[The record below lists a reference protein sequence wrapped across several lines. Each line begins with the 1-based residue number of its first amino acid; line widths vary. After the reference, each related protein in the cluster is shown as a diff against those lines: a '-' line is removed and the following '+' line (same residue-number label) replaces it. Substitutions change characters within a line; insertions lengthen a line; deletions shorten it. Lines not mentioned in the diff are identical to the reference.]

1 MNSGHRNRGDSA
13 DSTPTGVDPA
23 DQWVLDPATGEFRLD
38 LDAGRPAGGGAAAK
52 GGAAARG
59 ATAVPGGRAARRK
72 GRSSRG
78 RRVLKWTAGTLG
90 LVLVAGCGGAYY
102 VYQHFNSNISSVKVQ
117 VGEESERPQATDALN
132 ILVIGTDSRVGLGR
146 EYGDEGSAGHADT
159 TLLFHI
165 SKDRSNATVLSIPR
179 DLMVSV
185 PDCKAGD
192 KSIPGE
198 ARAMFNTS
206 LGQDGRDPGCTWKTV
221 EKLTGVRINHF
232 MMVNFEAVKTLSTAV
247 GGVEV
252 CASTDI
258 DDPYSHLKMTAGR
271 HVVQGEE
278 ALAFVR
284 TRHAVGLGGDL
295 TRIPLQQQF
304 ISSMIRKMKSSDTLT
319 NPGKL
324 WDLAD
329 AATKA
334 LTVDDGIGSVN
345 KLKDLALDIS
355 RVDTKN
361 ITFTTA
367 PVLDDPTDSNRLVLK
382 PNDAQ
387 QLFAMIAADRSLTD
401 VPQQSAAPSPPPRP
415 PPPPPRH
422 RSTRRTSRSRSATAA
437 GPPARRARPPPPS
450 RPGASSWPSRAATRT
465 RRRAARS
472 PTRPGTR
479 TRPGRWP
486 RPSDCPRRR
495 CRPAAG
501 SARRTASSWCSA
513 RTSPAR
519 AARRRRRRPRHPR
532 TSSGCRRT
540 TPTSAPRRRSDAGSG
555 RTAGPGPPRVPGP
568 GRSAAAGPRSHRPSA
583 ARALRWHPARGGTD
597 PPFPGPLRSRVAG
610 RYASGA
616 RVSGAVSV

>member
-1 MNSGHRNRGDSA
+1 GPRGS
-13 DSTPTGVDPA
+13 
-23 DQWVLDPATGEFRLD
+23 R
-38 LDAGRPAGGGAAAK
+38 
-52 GGAAARG
+52 AAARNPKG
-59 ATAVPGGRAARRK
+59 ATAAPGGRAARRK

-102 VYQHFNSNISSVKVQ
+102 VYQHFNSNISSVKVD
-117 VGEESERPQATDALN
+117 VGDDSERPQATDALN

-179 DLMVSV
+179 DLMVQI
-185 PDCKAGD
+185 PDCKTGD
-192 KSIPGE
+192 KTIPGE

-252 CASTDI
+252 CAATDI
-258 DDPYSHLKMTAGR
+258 DDPYSHLKMSAGR

-284 TRHAVGLGGDL
+284 TRHAVGFGGDL

-319 NPGKL
+319 SPTKL

-361 ITFTTA
+361 ITFTTV
-367 PVLDDPTDSNRLVLK
+367 PVLDDPTNNNHLVLK

-387 QLFAMIAADRSLTD
+387 QVFSMIVADRSLTD
-401 VPQQSAAPSPPPRP
+401 VPSPSPTPEAPAPSSSAPAAPQVDPAGVKVTVRNGSGVGKQAAKVATALQDKGFALAVAGNNADPAATSTVSYPAGHEDEAQAVAAALGLPGTAVQAGSKLTAKDGLVVVIGKDFTDAGSTPSAAPSEAPKDIQRVQADD
-415 PPPPPRH
+415 
-422 RSTRRTSRSRSATAA
+422 TNVCAA
-437 GPPARRARPPPPS
+437 KGK
-450 RPGASSWPSRAATRT
+450 
-465 RRRAARS
+465 
-472 PTRPGTR
+472 
-479 TRPGRWP
+479 
-486 RPSDCPRRR
+486 
-495 CRPAAG
+495 
-501 SARRTASSWCSA
+501 
-513 RTSPAR
+513 
-519 AARRRRRRPRHPR
+519 
-532 TSSGCRRT
+532 
-540 TPTSAPRRRSDAGSG
+540 
-555 RTAGPGPPRVPGP
+555 
-568 GRSAAAGPRSHRPSA
+568 
-583 ARALRWHPARGGTD
+583 
-597 PPFPGPLRSRVAG
+597 
-610 RYASGA
+610 
-616 RVSGAVSV
+616 

>member
-13 DSTPTGVDPA
+13 DSTTPGVDPA
-23 DQWVLDPATGEFRLD
+23 DQWVLDPETGEFRLD
-38 LDAGRPAGGGAAAK
+38 LDAGRPAPAAPAARSRSAAPRPQGARRTPAADSAAAAGN
-52 GGAAARG
+52 GGRRGRG

-78 RRVLKWTAGTLG
+78 RRVLKWTAGSLG

-102 VYQHFNSNISSVKVQ
+102 VYQHFNNNISSVKVE

-179 DLMVSV
+179 DLMVPV

-192 KSIPGE
+192 KNIPGE

-258 DDPYSHLKMTAGR
+258 NDPYSHLKMTAGR

-355 RVDTKN
+355 RIDTKN
-361 ITFTTA
+361 ITFTTV
-367 PVLDDPTDSNRLVLK
+367 PVIDDPVDNNRLALK

-401 VPQQSAAPSPPPRP
+401 VPQQETAPAAPSAPASSAPAAPQVDAAGVKVTVRNG
-415 PPPPPRH
+415 
-422 RSTRRTSRSRSATAA
+422 SGASGQAGKAATALQGKGFALAVA
-437 GPPARRARPPPPS
+437 GNNADA
-450 RPGASSWPSRAATRT
+450 AATSAVT
-465 RRRAARS
+465 Y
-472 PTRPGTR
+472 
-479 TRPGRWP
+479 
-486 RPSDCPRRR
+486 
-495 CRPAAG
+495 PAGHEDEAQ
-501 SARRTASSWCSA
+501 A
-513 RTSPAR
+513 
-519 AARRRRRRPRHPR
+519 
-532 TSSGCRRT
+532 
-540 TPTSAPRRRSDAGSG
+540 
-555 RTAGPGPPRVPGP
+555 V
-568 GRSAAAGPRSHRPSA
+568 AAALGLPATAVQPGSRLGAKDGVVVVLGKDFTGAGGGA
-583 ARALRWHPARGGTD
+583 ATA
-597 PPFPGPLRSRVAG
+597 PPTEAPKDIQRVQADDTNVC
-610 RYASGA
+610 AA
-616 RVSGAVSV
+616 KAK